1 MAPNAS
7 APYLYTGA
15 GYRIHASERQLGL
28 EEVKKLIEKL
38 GLDTKSDKIVIK
50 GSNKRANEMGN
61 DAADK
66 STITRYECFW
76 KQLLDF
82 CIVLGD
88 YHSAIILARDLCPAD
103 PWAVKVE
110 TAISFLHF
118 RVLDKGSTLL
128 HPATR
133 LPVLN
138 KYNQELLCL
147 GDWKSESGVV
157 LYKSSLTKLHS
168 HYKTTQGRYQE
179 VCPACRAVGL
189 EDALWNKTCS
199 QHINQGCHYSRRGS
213 PTEDETFKVKHK
225 QIVKH
230 VKEANN
236 QRATYALLP
245 HQMRDILDFC
255 IAHNSLYWFM
265 IWTIMLVGTKGFLR
279 IEEDLDV
286 EVERFQTDYFVVKEN
301 SIPAL
306 AMWVYGKSDQEK
318 ITLVLW
324 DDLEC
329 PEFAPT
335 RVIFLWLK
343 LSGIKSGKLFPPKA
357 FLQQGTAT
365 NSSESIA
372 YDDVI
377 SEIKF
382 LVHHVLKVDPEK
394 IKEKHIVGTHILKK
408 TAHLFAFWGFNREYG
423 DQMNATQSMTS
434 LDEADVQQSAR
445 HSKKSRQTSTYLAD
459 AGVLFKLCK
468 ELYPNDP
475 RHKVGRF
482 HSIRIETHHQYDAL
496 NMASKP
502 YARPLLQLADWYV
515 HDLLGISREIFPTMS
530 IAQLWRKAVGHH
542 PDLSCETDYI
552 KDLRQHLPPPVAK
565 RIIDNIRKSQEARL
579 LTERARFEEVYLM
592 AQPGPPSSLRR
603 SVGGTP
609 ATTITVTRDTESP
622 ITDSSPPATNQRRRA
637 VPPEEAIVGKR
648 DYQNLAGA
656 AGKRQ
661 QRKELVDICCEAIAD
676 IVEQK
681 QNGKLLVDP
690 LKSWANRASR
700 ILQCIEQCHGGSKDA
715 FLQEN
720 PKFTISKFTTCSN
733 QVNHRAHIP

>member
-15 GYRIHASERQLGL
+15 GYRIHASVRQEGL
-28 EEVKKLIEKL
+28 AEVKKLIEKL
-38 GLDTKSDKIVIK
+38 GLDTKSAKIAIT
-50 GSNKRANEMGN
+50 GSNKRAQEMGN

-82 CIVLGD
+82 CIALGD

-110 TAISFLHF
+110 TAIAFLHF
-118 RVLDKGSTLL
+118 RVLEKGVPLL
-128 HPATR
+128 HYATG
-133 LPVLN
+133 LPMLN
-138 KYNQELLCL
+138 KNNQQLLCL

-168 HYKTTQGRYQE
+168 HYKTTQGAYQE
-179 VCPACRAVGL
+179 VCLACRAVGL

-213 PTEDETFKVKHK
+213 TTSDETFKTKHK

-230 VKEANN
+230 VKDANH

-265 IWTIMLVGTKGFLR
+265 IWTIMIVGVKVFLR
-279 IEEDLDV
+279 IEEDLDL
-286 EVERFQTDYFVVKEN
+286 EIERFQTDYFVVKEN

-329 PEFAPT
+329 PEFSPT
-335 RVIFLWLK
+335 RAIFLWIK
-343 LSGIKSGKLFPPKA
+343 LSGIQSGKLFPTKEL
-357 FLQQGTAT
+357 LQRKVT
-365 NSSESIA
+365 NPSESIVYA
-372 YDDVI
+372 DVI

-382 LVHHVLKVDPEK
+382 LVHHVLKVDPVKME
-394 IKEKHIVGTHILKK
+394 EKHIVGTHLLKK
-408 TAHLFAFWGFNREYG
+408 TAHLFAFWGFHREYG
-423 DQMNATQSMTS
+423 EQMNVTKSMTS

-468 ELYPNDP
+468 ELYPDDP

-502 YARPLLQLADWYV
+502 YARPIVQLADWYV
-515 HDLLGISREIFPTMS
+515 HDLLGIPRELFPSMS
-530 IAQLWRKAVGHH
+530 IPALWKKAVGYH
-542 PDLSCETDYI
+542 PDLSCETDYVN
-552 KDLRQHLPPPVAK
+552 DLRQHLPPLVAK
-565 RIIDNIRKSQEARL
+565 RIIDNIRKAQAAHL
-579 LTERARFEEVYLM
+579 LVERARIEEVYLL
-592 AQPGPPSSLRR
+592 AHSSPPSSGRR
-603 SVGGTP
+603 DLGGTRV
-609 ATTITVTRDTESP
+609 ATVTPDSDTP
-622 ITDSSPPATNQRRRA
+622 IADSSPPAASHKRRT
-637 VPPEEAIVGKR
+637 VNPEEAVVGKR
-648 DYQNLAGA
+648 DYQMEAGA
-656 AGKRQ
+656 AAKRQ
-661 QRKELVDICCEAIAD
+661 QRKELVDLCCDAIKD

-681 QNGKLLVDP
+681 QNGKLLADP
-690 LKSWANRASR
+690 LKSWANRASK
-700 ILQCIEQCHGGSKDA
+700 IVKCIEECHGGSKDA
-715 FLQEN
+715 FLQSN
-720 PKFTISKFTTCSN
+720 PTFTISKFSKCANKVS
-733 QVNHRAHIP
+733 HPAHIP